1 MKIKLV
7 EMLQYMR
14 PEGSNTQKNF
24 CLEYLEPVFGK
35 PDTYGNYIH
44 HVGVKPRI
52 CFTSHHDTVHKAEG
66 MQKVVV
72 NDNIIT
78 VADPKVSSCLGAD
91 CTTGIWLMLNMI
103 SEGVEGTYVVHAA
116 EEIGCQG
123 SKALVYDNPVWLDHI
138 DAVISFDRY
147 GTKSVITHQMGVRTA
162 SDAFAKSFSD
172 ALNMPQLVADDGG
185 SYTDSNEYANIISE
199 CTNISVGYYS
209 QHTTKETQ
217 SLVYAE
223 LLLTHLLQADWTK
236 IVAER
241 DPSVYESIY
250 KPYSYKD
257 YRYLESFDHDTSE
270 DLVNLVLDYPDRVAD
285 MLANY
290 GFTAEEVMKEC
301 NISADY
307 FTNDYIGSRYM

>member
-123 SKALVYDNPVWLDHI
+123 SKALVYDNPVWLDHT

-147 GTKSVITHQMGVRTA
+147 GTKSVITHQMGMRTA

-185 SYTDSNEYANIISE
+185 SYTDSNEYADIISE

-217 SLVYAE
+217 SLVHAE